1 MISVSLVICRGCS
14 FSIMI
19 PSSGYELCSK
29 EQCREEHFNPEVRP
43 TFVAPATTL
52 MRWRYLMTMTLG
64 SLERR
69 IALGKKKKKDQWGGD
84 GRCEEILSEV
94 EIWVHSREKWEP
106 FPVKTE
112 VWLPG

>member
-1 MISVSLVICRGCS
+1 MVFCNLLLNLRYYKVVFILLGTQRNYRPRINLRSVVISVSLVICRGCS

-69 IALGKKKKKDQWGGD
+69 IALGKKKKK
-84 GRCEEILSEV
+84 
-94 EIWVHSREKWEP
+94 
-106 FPVKTE
+106 
-112 VWLPG
+112 